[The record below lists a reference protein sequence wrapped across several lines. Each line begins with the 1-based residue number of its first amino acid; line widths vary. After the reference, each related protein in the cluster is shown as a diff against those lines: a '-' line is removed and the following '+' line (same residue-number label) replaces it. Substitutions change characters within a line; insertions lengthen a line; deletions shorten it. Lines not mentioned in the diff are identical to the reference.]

1 MEQNDDPHRPAPN
14 AATSSSLWSNASAS
28 AGASIISRL
37 CTHPLDTIKA
47 RIQVRQQQQHAPQ
60 HNYHTIV
67 PNTAASSPRGW
78 GPQFMRD
85 IQQRGSF
92 SQRLSHYLDGYGRR
106 VRSLYRGLGV
116 VIVGGTPGTMLYLCS
131 YDIMKE
137 QLSQVSSSLSSSP
150 SSSSSSNKNHYNFLI
165 HFVAGMMAEAIAC
178 IVYVPVDVIKE
189 RMQVQQ
195 PPPSPSLSSSPWTK
209 IHSPIHTT
217 HLVNHNHGNYYYY
230 RNTYDAM
237 RQILQTEGI
246 RGIYRGYAATLA
258 SFGPFSALYFV
269 FYEYFK
275 DQVRASM
282 QQQQEQTSELNRHAT
297 TVSSHKVEIPFHWTV
312 TCAATAGGLASF
324 ITSPLDMAKLR
335 LQVQRSGNR
344 TGGGVTR
351 QDYYTSLMD
360 CLQKVY
366 RREGVSGLFR
376 GAGARVWHFA
386 PATTVTMTMYDTLR
400 PLLESS

>member
-1 MEQNDDPHRPAPN
+1 MSMEHDDDPHRPERAAPK
-14 AATSSSLWSNASAS
+14 ASSSLWSNASAS
-28 AGASIISRL
+28 ACASIISRL

-47 RIQVRQQQQHAPQ
+47 RIQVRHPP
-60 HNYHTIV
+60 HFHTTV
-67 PNTAASSPRGW
+67 PKTALSSTAAAAAATSPRGW
-78 GPQFMRD
+78 GPHFMRD
-85 IQQRGSF
+85 ILNRGSF
-92 SQRLSHYLDGYGRR
+92 SQLLSHELEDYGRR

-137 QLSQVSSSLSSSP
+137 QLSRISSS
-150 SSSSSSNKNHYNFLI
+150 SSSSSSNSNNNHYNFLI
-165 HFVAGMMAEAIAC
+165 HFVSGITAEAIAC

-195 PPPSPSLSSSPWTK
+195 PPPSSSPLTM
-209 IHSPIHTT
+209 IHTPIHTT
-217 HLVNHNHGNYYYY
+217 HLVNESHGNYYYY
-230 RNTYDAM
+230 RNTNDAM
-237 RQILQTEGI
+237 RQILQTEGV

-275 DQVRASM
+275 EQTRASI
-282 QQQQEQTSELNRHAT
+282 QQKSESNRHAT

-312 TCAATAGGLASF
+312 ICAATAGGLASF

-335 LQVQRSGNR
+335 LQVQRSGNSLG
-344 TGGGVTR
+344 GGGVSK
-351 QDYYTSLMD
+351 QYCTSMMD
-360 CLQKVY
+360 CLQKIY
-366 RREGVSGLFR
+366 RQDGMTGLFR

-400 PLLESS
+400 PLLES